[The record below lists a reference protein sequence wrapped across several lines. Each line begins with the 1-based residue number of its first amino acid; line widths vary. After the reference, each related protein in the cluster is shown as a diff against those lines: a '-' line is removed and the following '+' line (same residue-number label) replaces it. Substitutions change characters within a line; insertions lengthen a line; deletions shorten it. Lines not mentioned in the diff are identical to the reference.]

1 MCNEKLLLLHQNYI
15 NASNHSLQMPI
26 VNWRRYQKYV
36 QIVSKASNWNENIF
50 DNFTSM
56 PAAIIVG
63 IFSMAILRHHRQRRQ
78 GRLDGLA
85 RREGSYGK
93 VIVVFFKN
101 K

>member
-1 MCNEKLLLLHQNYI
+1 
-15 NASNHSLQMPI
+15 
-26 VNWRRYQKYV
+26 
-36 QIVSKASNWNENIF
+36 
-50 DNFTSM
+50 M

-63 IFSMAILRHHRQRRQ
+63 ILCMAILRHHRQRRQ

-85 RREGSYGK
+85 RREGSNGK